1 VEKATTLNLC
11 STQFRP
17 KVLGKT
23 IHTIIG
29 SVGIAIANFIEHPPT
44 LSGGMVGIPTYL
56 TDFLGMSSVHY
67 LSLQLGG
74 IMWRLRIVA
83 RNSFIGGVRR
93 PCISFV
99 ITLLYVCLLL
109 GVVSSETRI

>member
-1 VEKATTLNLC
+1 VLNVLSRDFTKENHDHSNTSSFSGDLGINDFINVEKATTLNLC

-17 KVLGKT
+17 KVPGKT

-29 SVGIAIANFIEHPPT
+29 SVGIAIANFTEQLPT

-56 TDFLGMSSVHY
+56 TYFLGMSSVHY

-74 IMWRLRIVA
+74 IMW
-83 RNSFIGGVRR
+83 
-93 PCISFV
+93 
-99 ITLLYVCLLL
+99 
-109 GVVSSETRI
+109 